1 MKQNLYSVKAVHTRK
16 ETTLQ
21 KVIIHVK
28 FISRLFYRI
37 LIISVKT
44 LFSINLKSAG
54 NDFQA

>member
-1 MKQNLYSVKAVHTRK
+1 MKENLHSVKAVHTRK

-28 FISRLFYRI
+28 FISRLLYRI
-37 LIISVKT
+37 LIINVKA